1 MSTMNLYFKDKILN
15 CLGDSTTWGDNGIE
29 SGGNN
34 ISWTTH
40 LQDIL
45 PFKTVR
51 NYGVRA
57 SRVAITPDRTD
68 SFIERYDDMEKDAD
82 IVTVF
87 GGIND
92 FQHNVPL
99 GTIEDQDP
107 HSFYG
112 ALNTLIKGVV
122 SMYPTQPIIFMT
134 PTKNNFKHP
143 TKRYPT
149 TLQANKL
156 GLFQRDYV
164 QAMVRSC
171 DLYSVPVIDLYTES
185 GISPFLPEYVPKY
198 MPDGMHYSDAGYE
211 RLSHRIAGELLRLAY

>member
-68 SFIERYDDMEKDAD
+68 SFIERYDEMEKDAD

-134 PTKNNFKHP
+134 
-143 TKRYPT
+143 
-149 TLQANKL
+149 L
-156 GLFQRDYV
+156 
-164 QAMVRSC
+164 
-171 DLYSVPVIDLYTES
+171 E
-185 GISPFLPEYVPKY
+185 
-198 MPDGMHYSDAGYE
+198 
-211 RLSHRIAGELLRLAY
+211 LSN